1 LDNSVFA
8 DCGDY
13 GGSPASLSEL
23 ADGQHTFRVKAS
35 DADGNTSAA
44 ATATWTVDT
53 IAPSAFIQQLGNS
66 TRDTANFILSSTE
79 NVSFTCSVDGA
90 DYSACPSAL
99 TLGSQVPLTEGPH
112 TLLVKATDDAGNTST
127 ATSASWTVDTIA
139 LAPVLTGVPADNTTS
154 TTASIGISGEANAT
168 FVCSVDGAEYS
179 FCSSPLALT
188 GLSTGEHVVLIKQ
201 TDEAG
206 NTSPEA
212 TASWTIVTPVVPGTT
227 AAPRLIAQVGLH
239 VTPNTKVTTLT
250 LKAVADRSR
259 GANSVKWIE
268 YYSHPKRPAANARQ
282 NPGKIRKYATTV
294 TLPKRELAFW
304 VRVKDTKGK
313 WSGWYRTRF
322 KPNAIGW

>member
-1 LDNSVFA
+1 
-8 DCGDY
+8 
-13 GGSPASLSEL
+13 
-23 ADGQHTFRVKAS
+23 
-35 DADGNTSAA
+35 
-44 ATATWTVDT
+44 VDT
-53 IAPSAFIQQLGNS
+53 IAPSAPFIQQLGNS
-66 TRDTANFILSSTE
+66 TRDIAYFTLSAAE
-79 NVSFTCSVDGA
+79 NVSFTCSVDGES
-90 DYSACPSAL
+90 YRACLSTL
-99 TLGSQVPLTEGPH
+99 TLPFRQSDSLAEGPH

-127 ATSASWTVDTIA
+127 AASASWTVDTIA
-139 LAPVLTGVPADNTTS
+139 LPPVLSGVPSDNTTS